1 MSSGG
6 VSGGVELLEK
16 RENVVIRT
24 SSNLKQRQ
32 GSIGYSRY
40 DKSLAIVLKAMQQD
54 DEDKD
59 DGDEEGDRQSAKDM
73 AFLNREIE
81 MEPISLAMLERVEA
95 RDYHSRGS
103 LCWTVLLV
111 CRDGSVDEGDMT
123 PRGISGGTTTA
134 LTPTPYKA
142 RQISVEFKKKET
154 RDAWEYS
161 LRAVWIEFKN
171 QDAEIP
177 QGSSVTPSPRPK
189 DPAPGAKPES
199 AADKLGTDRNA
210 PELDHLGADKTK
222 AGRVRTI
229 TQVNLQRPSP
239 GVLAAMAMEL
249 DNSSHL
255 ATLEVME
262 NKSSV
267 EECKKIVGDFV
278 VKYGIVPA
286 ESLSLYRYLRSVIQ
300 RATIE
305 REVET
310 VIQKISLLQYEQM
323 LSNSAT
329 SQPNAT
335 PEDIWKES
343 KDGLDRIQETLSIR
357 IGTHGAGAIIVSKIL
372 RRSVE
377 KMKLINDMSH
387 KIHMNKT

>member
-1 MSSGG
+1 MS
-6 VSGGVELLEK
+6 SGGVELLEK
-16 RENVVIRT
+16 RESVVIRT

-32 GSIGYSRY
+32 GSIAYSRY
-40 DKSLAIVLKAMQQD
+40 DKSLSIVLKAMQQD

-59 DGDEEGDRQSAKDM
+59 DGDEEGGAKTAAAN

-123 PRGISGGTTTA
+123 PRGISGGTTTT
-134 LTPTPYKA
+134 LMPTPYKA
-142 RQISVEFKKKET
+142 RQVSAEFKKKET

-171 QDAEIP
+171 QDDEVP
-177 QGSSVTPSPRPK
+177 QGSSSVTPTPRTK
-189 DPAPGAKPES
+189 DPVPGAKPES
-199 AADKLGTDRNA
+199 AADKLGTDRSA
-210 PELDHLGADKTK
+210 PESDKLGADKTK
-222 AGRVRTI
+222 AARVRTI

-239 GVLAAMAMEL
+239 GVLAAMALEL

-262 NKSSV
+262 NKASV

-323 LSNSAT
+323 LSNSAA

-343 KDGLDRIQETLSIR
+343 KDGLDRIQETLSVR

>member
-1 MSSGG
+1 MS
-6 VSGGVELLEK
+6 SGGVELLEK
-16 RENVVIRT
+16 RESVVIRT

-32 GSIGYSRY
+32 GSISYSRY
-40 DKSLAIVLKAMQQD
+40 DKSLSIVLKAMQQD

-59 DGDEEGDRQSAKDM
+59 DGDDEGVVKTAVAN

-111 CRDGSVDEGDMT
+111 CRDGSVDEGDIT
-123 PRGISGGTTTA
+123 PRGISGGTTTS
-134 LTPTPYKA
+134 LFPITPYKA
-142 RQISVEFKKKET
+142 RQITVEFKKKET

-171 QDAEIP
+171 QDDEIP
-177 QGSSVTPSPRPK
+177 QGSSE

-210 PELDHLGADKTK
+210 PESDKLGADKTK

-255 ATLEVME
+255 ATLEIME
-262 NKSSV
+262 NKASV

-323 LSNSAT
+323 LSNSAA

-343 KDGLDRIQETLSIR
+343 KDGLDRIQETLSVR

>member
-1 MSSGG
+1 MS
-6 VSGGVELLEK
+6 SGGVELLEK
-16 RENVVIRT
+16 RESVVIRT

-32 GSIGYSRY
+32 GSIAYSRY
-40 DKSLAIVLKAMQQD
+40 DKSLSIVLKAMQQD

-59 DGDEEGDRQSAKDM
+59 DGDEEGGAKTAAAN

-123 PRGISGGTTTA
+123 PRGISGGTTTT
-134 LTPTPYKA
+134 LMPTPYKA
-142 RQISVEFKKKET
+142 RQVSAEFKKKET

-171 QDAEIP
+171 QDDEVP
-177 QGSSVTPSPRPK
+177 QGSSSVTPTPRTK

-199 AADKLGTDRNA
+199 AADKLGTDRSA
-210 PELDHLGADKTK
+210 PESDKLGADKTK
-222 AGRVRTI
+222 AARVRTI

-239 GVLAAMAMEL
+239 GVLAAMALEL

-262 NKSSV
+262 NKASV

-323 LSNSAT
+323 LSNSAA

-343 KDGLDRIQETLSIR
+343 KDGLDRIQETLSVR

>member
-1 MSSGG
+1 MS
-6 VSGGVELLEK
+6 SGGVELLEK
-16 RENVVIRT
+16 RESVVIRT

-32 GSIGYSRY
+32 GSISYSRY
-40 DKSLAIVLKAMQQD
+40 DKSLSIVLKAMQQD

-59 DGDEEGDRQSAKDM
+59 DGDDEGVVKTAVAN

-111 CRDGSVDEGDMT
+111 CRDGSVDEGDIT
-123 PRGISGGTTTA
+123 PRGISGGTTTT
-134 LTPTPYKA
+134 LMPTPYKA
-142 RQISVEFKKKET
+142 RQVSAEFKKKET

-171 QDAEIP
+171 QDDEIP
-177 QGSSVTPSPRPK
+177 QGSSE

-210 PELDHLGADKTK
+210 PESDKLGADKTK
-222 AGRVRTI
+222 AARVRTI

-239 GVLAAMAMEL
+239 GVLAAMALEL

-262 NKSSV
+262 NKASV

-323 LSNSAT
+323 LSNSAA

-343 KDGLDRIQETLSIR
+343 KDGLDRIQETLSVR

>member
-1 MSSGG
+1 MS
-6 VSGGVELLEK
+6 SGGVELLEK
-16 RENVVIRT
+16 RESVVIRT

-32 GSIGYSRY
+32 GSIAYSRY
-40 DKSLAIVLKAMQQD
+40 DKSLSIVLKAMQQD

-59 DGDEEGDRQSAKDM
+59 DGDEEGGAKTAAAN

-123 PRGISGGTTTA
+123 PRGISGGTTTT
-134 LTPTPYKA
+134 LMPTPYKA
-142 RQISVEFKKKET
+142 RQVSAEFKKKET

-171 QDAEIP
+171 QDDEVP
-177 QGSSVTPSPRPK
+177 QGSSSVTPTPRTK
-189 DPAPGAKPES
+189 DPVPGAKPES
-199 AADKLGTDRNA
+199 AADKVGTDRSA
-210 PELDHLGADKTK
+210 PESDKLGADKTK
-222 AGRVRTI
+222 AARVRTI

-239 GVLAAMAMEL
+239 GVLAAMALEL

-262 NKSSV
+262 NKASV

-323 LSNSAT
+323 LSNSAA

-343 KDGLDRIQETLSIR
+343 KDGLDRIQETLSVR